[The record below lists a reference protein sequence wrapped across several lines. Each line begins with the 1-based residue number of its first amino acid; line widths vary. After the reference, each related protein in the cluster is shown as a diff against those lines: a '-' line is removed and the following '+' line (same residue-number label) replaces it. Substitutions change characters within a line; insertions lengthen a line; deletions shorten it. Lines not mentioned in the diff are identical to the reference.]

1 MKNSL
6 YPILYMNLLITELI
20 CDYLG
25 ALCVYVIFKHYGD
38 NLRYQPLY
46 EKCKK
51 EEMLQDD
58 L

>member
-1 MKNSL
+1 MTKEQKKKEKEKSGL
-6 YPILYMNLLITELI
+6 CLFGGM
-20 CDYLG
+20 
-25 ALCVYVIFKHYGD
+25 CVYIIFKHYGD
-38 NLRYQPLY
+38 NIRYQPLY